1 MRSTRLTWVL
11 AAAVVLALGFG
22 CGGKKHEA
30 KSGDKAKPGE
40 KAGAD
45 AGQPAE
51 KAEAKE
57 AEKQVT
63 SWLGK
68 QASAKA
74 AELGEKLAAQL
85 GFKVIDDPA
94 VAKEINKLIG
104 KILKAKTVK
113 EQTDKIAD
121 KATSGFF
128 NKMKLGWKALQA
140 GGIDEYK
147 KKVKEDTTRI
157 ATEVIEAHVTGVVM
171 KDPRMAQVM
180 KKFMPVLQL
189 EAKIAAIPMQ
199 ENMSP
204 EAAQKLLG
212 LALKLEV
219 AGKSKETAAKVEAW
233 SAKCDP
239 HMVSSLEK
247 LFASVA
253 KLKSVETGL
262 EGLVVEVVGHPTT
275 ERELVTMMTNIMKD
289 KDAHKAMTK
298 AYEDMAFQNGEKAVR
313 SDLEKIVAL
322 PIVDNE
328 LFATLERLAAAE
340 GAGAIMEKHFKVVG
354 EDPEMAKLVDGFIV
368 DIIDTC
374 GDPAK

>member
-1 MRSTRLTWVL
+1 MRSTRLVWVL
-11 AAAVVLALGFG
+11 AASVVLALG

-30 KSGDKAKPGE
+30 KSGDKAKADE
-40 KAGAD
+40 KADGGA
-45 AGQPAE
+45 PAE
-51 KAEAKE
+51 KPQAKE

-74 AELGEKLAAQL
+74 TELGEKLAAEL
-85 GFKVIDDPA
+85 GFKVAADDN
-94 VAKEINKLIG
+94 VAKEISKLIG
-104 KILKAKTVK
+104 KILKAKSVK

-128 NKMKLGWKALQA
+128 NKAKLAWKAITS
-140 GGIDEYK
+140 GGVEEYK
-147 KKVKEDTTRI
+147 KKVKDNTTRI
-157 ATEVIEAHVTGVVM
+157 ATEVIEEHVKGTVM

-180 KKFMPVLQL
+180 KKFMPTLQL

-199 ENMSP
+199 QNMSP

-233 SAKCDP
+233 ATKCDP
-239 HMVSSLEK
+239 HMVGALEK
-247 LFASVA
+247 VFQNVA
-253 KLKSVETGL
+253 KLKSVETAL
-262 EGLVVEVVGHPTT
+262 EGLVVEVVGHATT

-298 AYEDMAFQNGEKAVR
+298 AYEDAAFDNGDKAIR
-313 SDLEKIVAL
+313 GSIEKIVAL

-328 LFATLERLAAAE
+328 LFAALDRLAAAE
-340 GAGAIMEKHFKVVG
+340 GAGPIMETHFKVVG

-374 GDPAK
+374 GDPGK